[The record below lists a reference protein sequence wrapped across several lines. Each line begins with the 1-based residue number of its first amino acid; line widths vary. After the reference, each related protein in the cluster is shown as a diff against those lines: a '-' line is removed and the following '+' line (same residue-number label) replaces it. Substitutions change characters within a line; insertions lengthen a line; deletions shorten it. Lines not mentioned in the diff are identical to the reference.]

1 MGSQIAELE
10 TLLEAEVRKTQ
21 LAQQEICSVQCQM
34 HSQTTELKALLED
47 AVGKTQLA
55 QQQQMT
61 AQAEH
66 KAAQADLAE
75 QLRDAASLIHQLDT
89 RQIQLLSQV
98 LRCLHNLAHSSSL

>member
-10 TLLEAEVRKTQ
+10 TLLEAEVGKTQ
-21 LAQQEICSVQCQM
+21 LAQQEIFSVQCQM
-34 HSQTTELKALLED
+34 HNQTTELKALLED
-47 AVGKTQLA
+47 EVGKTQLA

-75 QLRDAASLIHQLDT
+75 QLRHAASLIHQLDT

-98 LRCLHNLAHSSSL
+98 LRWLHNLAHSSSL

>member
-1 MGSQIAELE
+1 MGSHIAEFK
-10 TLLEAEVRKTQ
+10 TLWEAE
-21 LAQQEICSVQCQM
+21 
-34 HSQTTELKALLED
+34 
-47 AVGKTQLA
+47 VGKTQLA
-55 QQQQMT
+55 QQQQMA

-98 LRCLHNLAHSSSL
+98 LRWLHNLAHSSSL